1 MDTKTVFVDFSK
13 IHLTKSEWK
22 LLCSVTNSIKRKV
35 ERPADAERLCDLG
48 LAELYEPVG
57 KEAKSQTL
65 FSTSLGNE
73 YVEYVRARRREKR
86 LDTIKWI
93 IPLVLSII
101 ALVLAI
107 RSNWSGTGI
116 RTNNNNNNRN
126 TTSYSTN
133 TTGQQN
139 NSNAGM
145 NTQNNSNAGGASQEA
160 GGGQSGSASQGG
172 NTGMNTQNNSNAGG
186 ASQEAGGGQ
195 AGGASGGASN

>member
-57 KEAKSQTL
+57 KEAKTPSL

-86 LDTIKWI
+86 FDTLKWI
-93 IPLVLSII
+93 IPLALSVI
-101 ALVLAI
+101 ALILAI
-107 RSNWSGTGI
+107 RANWSGTGV
-116 RTNNNNNNRN
+116 RNNNNNNRN
-126 TTSYSTN
+126 STSYSTN
-133 TTGQQN
+133 VSGQQN
-139 NSNAGM
+139 NNTGM
-145 NTQNNSNAGGASQEA
+145 NNNNNNNNNNNSNAGGASQE
-160 GGGQSGSASQGG
+160 S
-172 NTGMNTQNNSNAGG
+172 NTSTNNQNNNNNAGG
-186 ASQEAGGGQ
+186 ASQESGGAAGGQ
-195 AGGASGGASN
+195 SGGASGEAS

>member
-73 YVEYVRARRREKR
+73 YVEYVRARRREIR

-116 RTNNNNNNRN
+116 RTNNNNNRN